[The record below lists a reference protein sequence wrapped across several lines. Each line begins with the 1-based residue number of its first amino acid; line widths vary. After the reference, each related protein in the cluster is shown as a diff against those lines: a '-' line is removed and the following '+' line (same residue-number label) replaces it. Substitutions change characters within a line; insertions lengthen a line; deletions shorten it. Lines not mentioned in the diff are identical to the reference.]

1 MISLDQVLLLEQKV
15 ESAVEKIRQLQD
27 ENDALRKKCS
37 ELTNAL
43 SSKSEQLS
51 SFETDQNKIE
61 LGIRKALDRLTSI
74 ENSVLKA
81 AGSTLPSFDTMES
94 VQKEPVQ
101 KVQSVPTQTVQT
113 VQTTQTVQPIQT
125 VEAAQ
130 EDIQVEEPVNQD
142 ISISEAQTQQP
153 PKMQVPFTEDISDDT
168 EITKNNT
175 SPVFAEDTQNLS
187 DDEIMDE
194 SEDDESQDSLGFD
207 IF

>member
-94 VQKEPVQ
+94 VQ
-101 KVQSVPTQTVQT
+101 
-113 VQTTQTVQPIQT
+113 TTQTVQPIQT
-125 VEAAQ
+125 VEAVQ

-168 EITKNNT
+168 EIIKNNT

>member
-94 VQKEPVQ
+94 VQKI
-101 KVQSVPTQTVQT
+101 QSAPTQTVQT

>member
-101 KVQSVPTQTVQT
+101 KVQSAPTQTV
-113 VQTTQTVQPIQT
+113 QTVQPIQT

-168 EITKNNT
+168 EIIKNNT

>member
-61 LGIRKALDRLTSI
+61 QGIRKALDRLNSI

-81 AGSTLPSFDTMES
+81 AGQLKTPATAAAE
-94 VQKEPVQ
+94 QKAAPVANQIPQEPVKQAPVEQ
-101 KVQSVPTQTVQT
+101 KIIPQATP
-113 VQTTQTVQPIQT
+113 
-125 VEAAQ
+125 
-130 EDIQVEEPVNQD
+130 QVEPKVEPQVTPQSFETMKPVPASEQAVVTD
-142 ISISEAQTQQP
+142 ETDEVASEAP
-153 PKMQVPFTEDISDDT
+153 ADEDFDSDFQGDY
-168 EITKNNT
+168 
-175 SPVFAEDTQNLS
+175 AEDN
-187 DDEIMDE
+187 
-194 SEDDESQDSLGFD
+194 SQDNLGFD

>member
-101 KVQSVPTQTVQT
+101 KVQSAPTQTVQT

-175 SPVFAEDTQNLS
+175 SSVFAEDTQNLS

>member
-101 KVQSVPTQTVQT
+101 KVQSEHTQTVQT

>member
-101 KVQSVPTQTVQT
+101 KVQSAPTQTV
-113 VQTTQTVQPIQT
+113 QTVQPIQT

-130 EDIQVEEPVNQD
+130 EDTQVEEPVNQD

>member
-101 KVQSVPTQTVQT
+101 KVQSAPTQTVQT

>member
-94 VQKEPVQ
+94 VQKI
-101 KVQSVPTQTVQT
+101 QSAPTQTVQT
-113 VQTTQTVQPIQT
+113 VQTTQTVQQIQT

>member
-101 KVQSVPTQTVQT
+101 KVQSVPTHTVQT

-168 EITKNNT
+168 EIIKNNT

-194 SEDDESQDSLGFD
+194 SDDDESQDSLGFD

>member
-101 KVQSVPTQTVQT
+101 KVQSAPTQTVQT

-125 VEAAQ
+125 VETAQ

-168 EITKNNT
+168 EIIKNNT

>member
-101 KVQSVPTQTVQT
+101 KVQSAPTQTVQT

-168 EITKNNT
+168 EISKNNT

>member
-27 ENDALRKKCS
+27 ENDALRNKCS

-101 KVQSVPTQTVQT
+101 KVQSAPTQTVQT